1 MKNIIFSIKFIDMEN
16 KNIDIELYLTNI
28 LRMFGA
34 RKYTNIKSYID
45 EDHYN
50 CHTVTATNKFGK
62 KIMARIILDSKLHI
76 GVVKECITVF
86 TSNDI
91 SKGII
96 IHYGIP
102 TSSGKNLIINLDKTD
117 QIKISMMNLKTFSN
131 CPLDHKYYFPHTKLK
146 KEEVV
151 EFKQYFDLSKI
162 KIPIIFMSDPI
173 SKFFDFKSG
182 DIIKIKRGD
191 MISYRLVK
199 NR

>member
-173 SKFFDFKSG
+173 SKFFDFKSFT
-182 DIIKIKRGD
+182 
-191 MISYRLVK
+191 
-199 NR
+199 